1 MRCLISEKPKEKK
14 MKVTISERPS
24 DPKFS
29 VLFLQFF
36 RKKKGGG
43 GGGWCGV
50 GFGETKKKGEILLDE
65 PY

>member
-29 VLFLQFF
+29 VLFLQFL
-36 RKKKGGG
+36 RKKKGV
-43 GGGWCGV
+43 GV
-50 GFGETKKKGEILLDE
+50 GVVWGGVWGNKKKGRN
-65 PY
+65 PPR

>member
-29 VLFLQFF
+29 VLFLQFL

-43 GGGWCGV
+43 VGGGV
-50 GFGETKKKGEILLDE
+50 GWGLGKQKKRAKSS
-65 PY
+65 